1 MRIIKPWHVLTVRL
15 SRRLCYRWI
24 AARSNAKGIEYAYT
38 DYPVPNE
45 LQIHQMII
53 IRELSRCDIDMW
65 IRSDKRLAKP
75 CNRQVLV
82 YLRMCR
88 DSTIDYELI

>member
-1 MRIIKPWHVLTVRL
+1 MRLIKPWHILTVRL
-15 SRRLCYRWI
+15 SRRLYDRWI
-24 AARSNAKGIEYAYT
+24 AVRSGAIGIEYVYT
-38 DYPVPNE
+38 DYPIPTQ

-53 IRELSRCDIDMW
+53 IRDLSRDGIADW
-65 IRSDKRLAKP
+65 IKSDKRLLKP

-88 DSTIDYELI
+88 DSIIEYELW